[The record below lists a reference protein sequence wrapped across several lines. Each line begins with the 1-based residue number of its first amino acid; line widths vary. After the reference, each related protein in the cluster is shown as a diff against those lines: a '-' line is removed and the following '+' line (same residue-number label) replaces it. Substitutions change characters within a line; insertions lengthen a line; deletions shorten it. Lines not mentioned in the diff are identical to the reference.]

1 MVETAVNTFTGTAVS
16 YILTLTAL
24 PLFDMHPTHSDALG
38 LTIIF
43 TVASL
48 LRGYCV
54 RRIFNTKE
62 IIMSAKDD
70 ELAEYRGLVIKI
82 DSETG
87 EGEVLQ
93 IEDQPMFEGEDDLA
107 ILDMLDD
114 ISHDIDHIKNMF
126 VKQLSK
132 TTLED
137 KYVDVTIN

>member
-1 MVETAVNTFTGTAVS
+1 
-16 YILTLTAL
+16 
-24 PLFDMHPTHSDALG
+24 
-38 LTIIF
+38 
-43 TVASL
+43 
-48 LRGYCV
+48 
-54 RRIFNTKE
+54 
-62 IIMSAKDD
+62 MSADD
-70 ELAEYRGLVIKI
+70 RLYIEYRGLVIII

-93 IEDQPMFEGEDDLA
+93 IEDQPMFEGEDDLF

-114 ISHDIDHIKNMF
+114 ISYDIDHIKNMF

>member
-1 MVETAVNTFTGTAVS
+1 
-16 YILTLTAL
+16 
-24 PLFDMHPTHSDALG
+24 
-38 LTIIF
+38 
-43 TVASL
+43 
-48 LRGYCV
+48 
-54 RRIFNTKE
+54 
-62 IIMSAKDD
+62 MSAKDD

-82 DSETG
+82 DHETG

-93 IEDQPMFEGEDDLA
+93 IEDQPMFEGEDDLF

-114 ISHDIDHIKNMF
+114 ISYDIDHIKNMF